1 MTTLLTLS
9 LSTVKPTSPLLLFT
23 QHPSLNPLQRKISVR
38 RHLSQAPPFGSFSSW
53 YYVSHSINL
62 TIVLTIFAGLMSG
75 LTVGYLSV
83 DDLTM
88 ELRMTSGTEEEK
100 HYASQVL
107 PILSNRHWLLVT
119 LLLMNSFAMA
129 LPVFLDRIVHR
140 IWAVVISVT
149 LILIFGE
156 VIPMAVCTGPNQVK
170 IAAFVAPVVRLLM
183 LVSWPLSYWIGKLL
197 DIILGEHHKSRYLN
211 SDLKA
216 LVELHTY
223 QALKKLQEEEE
234 QHRFIAK
241 DEIAKPSDKM
251 GLNDL
256 EATLMISALEIREKK
271 VIEIMIPFKKVF
283 LLNFEE
289 KIDKN
294 KLSVILEKGYSRIPV
309 FTNKN
314 ENDIIGLLRI
324 KQLLTVDII
333 QSRSLREIG
342 VHLKPPLVIHP
353 NMNLVDLLR
362 EFRQGKSH
370 MALITEQVEKLQ
382 SKLGLNRTNSL
393 AVENKYLYPS
403 KGDLGIIILG
413 IVTLEDVIE
422 NIFNLEIVG
431 EEEYEK
437 IRKEKLAM
445 PPGKRSNSKI
455 NMYFT
460 RDVAQN
466 FINDESQKIDELIKE
481 GLKKKSLK
489 ENFMNKMDV
498 EMTSDPPHNLKDP
511 LL

>member
-1 MTTLLTLS
+1 M
-9 LSTVKPTSPLLLFT
+9 
-23 QHPSLNPLQRKISVR
+23 
-38 RHLSQAPPFGSFSSW
+38 SQAPPFGSFSSW

-119 LLLMNSFAMA
+119 LLLMNSFAMEA

-156 VIPMAVCTGPNQVK
+156 VIPMAVCTGPNQGK
-170 IAAFVAPVVRLLM
+170 NRCICCPCSSTTHLGLMAAF
-183 LVSWPLSYWIGKLL
+183 IL
-197 DIILGEHHKSRYLN
+197 DRKTTRYYIREHHKSRYLN

-403 KGDLGIIILG
+403 KGDLGIIIFG
-413 IVTLEDVIE
+413 IVTLEDVNE
-422 NIFNLEIVG
+422 NIFNLGVVG

-455 NMYFT
+455 NMFFT

-481 GLKKKSLK
+481 GLKKS
-489 ENFMNKMDV
+489 
-498 EMTSDPPHNLKDP
+498 H
-511 LL
+511 

>member
-119 LLLMNSFAMA
+119 LLLMNSFAMEA

-241 DEIAKPSDKM
+241 DEIS
-251 GLNDL
+251 
-256 EATLMISALEIREKK
+256 
-271 VIEIMIPFKKVF
+271 
-283 LLNFEE
+283 
-289 KIDKN
+289 
-294 KLSVILEKGYSRIPV
+294 IPV

>member
-1 MTTLLTLS
+1 
-9 LSTVKPTSPLLLFT
+9 
-23 QHPSLNPLQRKISVR
+23 
-38 RHLSQAPPFGSFSSW
+38 
-53 YYVSHSINL
+53 
-62 TIVLTIFAGLMSG
+62 
-75 LTVGYLSV
+75 
-83 DDLTM
+83 
-88 ELRMTSGTEEEK
+88 
-100 HYASQVL
+100 
-107 PILSNRHWLLVT
+107 
-119 LLLMNSFAMA
+119 
-129 LPVFLDRIVHR
+129 
-140 IWAVVISVT
+140 
-149 LILIFGE
+149 
-156 VIPMAVCTGPNQVK
+156 
-170 IAAFVAPVVRLLM
+170 M

-324 KQLLTVDII
+324 KQLLTGDII

-403 KGDLGIIILG
+403 KGDLGIIIFG

-466 FINDESQKIDELIKE
+466 FINDESQKIDEIIKE
-481 GLKKKSLK
+481 GLKKS
-489 ENFMNKMDV
+489 
-498 EMTSDPPHNLKDP
+498 H
-511 LL
+511 

>member
-1 MTTLLTLS
+1 
-9 LSTVKPTSPLLLFT
+9 
-23 QHPSLNPLQRKISVR
+23 
-38 RHLSQAPPFGSFSSW
+38 
-53 YYVSHSINL
+53 
-62 TIVLTIFAGLMSG
+62 MSG

-107 PILSNRHWLLVT
+107 PVLANRHWLLVT
-119 LLLMNSFAMA
+119 LLLMNSFAMEA
-129 LPVFLDRIVHR
+129 LPVFLDRIVNR

-149 LILIFGE
+149 LILAFGE
-156 VIPMAVCTGPNQVK
+156 VIPQAVCTGPNQVK
-170 IAAFVAPVVRLLM
+170 IAAAVAPLTRFLM
-183 LVSWPLSYWIGKLL
+183 IISWPLSYWIGKLL
-197 DIILGEHHKSRYLN
+197 DIILGEHHKNRYLN

-234 QHRFIAK
+234 HHQYIPK

-256 EATLMISALEIREKK
+256 EANLMISALEIREKK
-271 VIEIMIPFKKVF
+271 AVEIIIPFKKVF
-283 LLNFEE
+283 LLDFEE
-289 KIDKN
+289 KIDKI
-294 KLSVILEKGYSRIPV
+294 KLNLIIEKGFSRIPV

-324 KQLLTVDII
+324 KQLLTVDVI
-333 QSRSLREIG
+333 QSQSLREIG

-370 MALITEQVEKLQ
+370 MAFITEQVEKLQ
-382 SKLGLNRTNSL
+382 GKLGLNRTNSL

-403 KGDLGIIILG
+403 KGDLGIQILG

-437 IRKEKLAM
+437 IRKAKMAL
-445 PPGKRSNSKI
+445 PPGQRSISKI

-466 FINDESQKIDELIKE
+466 FINDESQKIDSLIKE
-481 GLKKKSLK
+481 SLKKKSLK

-498 EMTSDPPHNLKDP
+498 EMTSGNGNNTLKDP
-511 LL
+511 LI

>member
-1 MTTLLTLS
+1 
-9 LSTVKPTSPLLLFT
+9 
-23 QHPSLNPLQRKISVR
+23 
-38 RHLSQAPPFGSFSSW
+38 
-53 YYVSHSINL
+53 
-62 TIVLTIFAGLMSG
+62 
-75 LTVGYLSV
+75 
-83 DDLTM
+83 
-88 ELRMTSGTEEEK
+88 
-100 HYASQVL
+100 
-107 PILSNRHWLLVT
+107 
-119 LLLMNSFAMA
+119 
-129 LPVFLDRIVHR
+129 
-140 IWAVVISVT
+140 
-149 LILIFGE
+149 
-156 VIPMAVCTGPNQVK
+156 
-170 IAAFVAPVVRLLM
+170 M

-234 QHRFIAK
+234 QHRYIAK

-324 KQLLTVDII
+324 KQLLTGDII

-403 KGDLGIIILG
+403 KGDIGIIIFG

-455 NMYFT
+455 N
-460 RDVAQN
+460 
-466 FINDESQKIDELIKE
+466 KE
-481 GLKKKSLK
+481 GLKEKSLK

-498 EMTSDPPHNLKDP
+498 EMTSDLPHNLKYP

>member
-1 MTTLLTLS
+1 
-9 LSTVKPTSPLLLFT
+9 
-23 QHPSLNPLQRKISVR
+23 
-38 RHLSQAPPFGSFSSW
+38 
-53 YYVSHSINL
+53 
-62 TIVLTIFAGLMSG
+62 MSG

-100 HYASQVL
+100 HYAVL

-119 LLLMNSFAMA
+119 ILLMNSFAMEA
-129 LPVFLDRIVHR
+129 LPVFLDKIVHR

-170 IAAFVAPVVRLLM
+170 IAAFVTPVVRLLM

-234 QHRFIAK
+234 QHRFIVK
-241 DEIAKPSDKM
+241 EEIAKPSEKM
-251 GLNDL
+251 GLNEL

-271 VIEIMIPFKKVF
+271 VVEIMISFKKVF
-283 LLNFEE
+283 LIDFDE

-294 KLSVILEKGYSRIPV
+294 KLRVILEKGFSRIPV
-309 FTNKN
+309 YTNKN

-324 KQLLTVDII
+324 KQLLTVDIL

-342 VHLKPPLVIHP
+342 VHLNPPLVIHP

-370 MALITEQVEKLQ
+370 MAFITEQVERLQ

-393 AVENKYLYPS
+393 AVEKKYLYPS
-403 KGDLGIIILG
+403 KGDLGIVILG

-422 NIFNLEIVG
+422 NIFNPEIVG

-437 IRKEKLAM
+437 IRKEKMALPA
-445 PPGKRSNSKI
+445 GERTNSKI

-460 RDVAQN
+460 KDVAQN
-466 FINDESQKIDELIKE
+466 FINEESEKLMS
-481 GLKKKSLK
+481 SLK
-489 ENFMNKMDV
+489 RVLNKN
-498 EMTSDPPHNLKDP
+498 H
-511 LL
+511 

>member
-119 LLLMNSFAMA
+119 LLLMNSFAMET

-197 DIILGEHHKSRYLN
+197 DIILGEHHKSRYPN

-234 QHRFIAK
+234 QHRFI
-241 DEIAKPSDKM
+241 
-251 GLNDL
+251 
-256 EATLMISALEIREKK
+256 K

-283 LLNFEE
+283 LFNFEE

-403 KGDLGIIILG
+403 KGDIGIIILG

-498 EMTSDPPHNLKDP
+498 EMTSDPLTI
-511 LL
+511 